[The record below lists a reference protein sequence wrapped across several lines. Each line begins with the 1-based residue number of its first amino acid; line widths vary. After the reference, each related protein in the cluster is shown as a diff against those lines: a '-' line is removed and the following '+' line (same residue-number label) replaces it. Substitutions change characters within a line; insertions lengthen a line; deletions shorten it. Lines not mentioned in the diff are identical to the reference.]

1 MDMNLGTLQDIRDGR
16 FVLKV
21 GQIGMINDKSGTF
34 SYHNSVHFGSV
45 SKMYWNVI
53 WKGPRFVIFGGQ
65 SDTHRTQIWHPYSKH
80 LNYTLHTQIL
90 AVDRPNT
97 RTQPLLWAMLIRVTR
112 LVAYLCTIL
121 SSPYT
126 SNQFNETHLLST
138 VNQSRR
144 RILRPIYLHDMFF
157 FFFRIFLFHITELST
172 SLAFPSYPD
181 CSPP

>member
-1 MDMNLGTLQDIRDGR
+1 MFKRRR
-16 FVLKV
+16 FPEASSRRPCCLICNFPNQ
-21 GQIGMINDKSGTF
+21 GNQIWAQSGSDWPRRDKSVTF
-34 SYHNSVHFGSV
+34 SDHNSVHFGSV

-90 AVDRPNT
+90 AVGRPNT

-144 RILRPIYLHDMFF
+144 RILRSIYLHDMLFF
-157 FFFRIFLFHITELST
+157 YRKYYFI
-172 SLAFPSYPD
+172 
-181 CSPP
+181 